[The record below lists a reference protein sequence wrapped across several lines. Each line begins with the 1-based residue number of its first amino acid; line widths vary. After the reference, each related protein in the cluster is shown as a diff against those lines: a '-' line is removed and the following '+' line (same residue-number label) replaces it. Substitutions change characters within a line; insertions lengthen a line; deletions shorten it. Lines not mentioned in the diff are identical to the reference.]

1 MKEEEKNK
9 IESEEIE
16 RNPVIATLWI
26 GLIVGVIGVLGIIV
40 SQVALGGNF
49 FRIFLGVFLAGVL
62 ICFFALILRRLRRK
76 GIEYFVIGA
85 ITVYIGFLLLAFPA
99 ILATM
104 DIEIRFPYVYYIM
117 MGGGLFLIIFGF
129 FMETYDLNEKIIELC
144 KRIWIALKNLLKKL
158 NWKMILSLWNFLSVA
173 GIIVIILTA
182 EEIILILPVIFYII
196 GSVLIL
202 TNFIIHFREEFVEV
216 LKNIGNIFFTF
227 FKAWAKAI
235 KQIPRIIKK
244 LVEILYDPERFK
256 RMVKWVYKQ
265 IKLVGRAIKYIV
277 VRNYI
282 FLFIFGIAIFFILK
296 IPRIDLGL
304 EIRLSLS
311 SLVCFVA
318 IVKPLLDWREHFGE
332 EISSARMFLY
342 KTTQKTRNVFKRRD
356 IIRCPH
362 CNYSN
367 IASRRVCWNCK
378 EQIPNCWICNRVFE
392 PQMEVAVCPHC
403 KNNYHIKH
411 LKAWLRFNPKC
422 PVCHEPIEK
431 IETEIYLP
439 DYFTLAAKTTTEN
452 NSQVS
457 EEVDS

>member
-1 MKEEEKNK
+1 MNEEKKNK
-9 IESEEIE
+9 IDTGEVE
-16 RNPVIATLWI
+16 RNPVIATLWV
-26 GLIVGVIGVLGIIV
+26 GLIVGVIGVLGIII
-40 SQVALGGNF
+40 SQVALGGNL

-85 ITVYIGFLLLAFPA
+85 ITAYIGFLLLAFPA
-99 ILATM
+99 LFATM
-104 DIEIRFPYVYYIM
+104 NIQLFEFQYAYYIL
-117 MGGGLFLIIFGF
+117 MGGGVFLIIFGF

-158 NWKMILSLWNFLSVA
+158 NWKMILSPWNLLSVA

-182 EEIILILPVIFYII
+182 EEIILILPVVFYII

-202 TNFIIHFREEFVEV
+202 SNFIIHFREEFVEV
-216 LKNIGNIFFTF
+216 LKNIGNIFYTF

-256 RMVKWVYKQ
+256 RMIRWVYKQ

-277 VRNYI
+277 VRNYV
-282 FLFIFGIAIFFILK
+282 FLFAFGIAMFFILN
-296 IPRIDLGL
+296 IPRIALDF
-304 EIRLSLS
+304 EIRLSLA
-311 SLVCFVA
+311 SLVCFIA

-378 EQIPNCWICNRVFE
+378 EQIPNCWICNGVFE
-392 PQMEVAVCPHC
+392 PETEVAVCPNC

-411 LKAWLRFNPKC
+411 LKAWLRFNPTC

-439 DYFTLAAKTTTEN
+439 GYYTLAKSTDEEQIQTET
-452 NSQVS
+452 
-457 EEVDS
+457 